1 MNNMKRLKAIW
12 QILFADKWAVFTY
25 KNEPDDPEWLTA
37 PYFRW
42 NLSDKDSYFLEL
54 IQKRIE
60 CIIKYTS
67 DK

>member
-1 MNNMKRLKAIW
+1 MRKLKAIW
-12 QILFADKWAVFTY
+12 QLLWADKWAVFTY
-25 KNEPDDPEWLTA
+25 ENATENDEWVTA

-54 IQKRIE
+54 TQKRIE

-67 DK
+67 NK